1 MRRLPI
7 FALAL
12 TTVVLLGAGS
22 GDSAF
27 SGEVRGRVL
36 SIRCPGP
43 TAKYFACSKRAL
55 EARVD
60 VIALKVD
67 GSVAGRSI
75 STTRAGRFRVSLT
88 PGYYVFW
95 ARPPRPG
102 MSSMPVQ
109 ITVPPE
115 GTTINLEVENRL
127 Y

>member
-1 MRRLPI
+1 MLR
-7 FALAL
+7 FAL
-12 TTVVLLGAGS
+12 TFVTVVLVIAGS

-27 SGEVRGRVL
+27 SGEVRGRVV

-60 VIALKVD
+60 VVALNVD
-67 GSVAGRSI
+67 GSVAGRSV
-75 STTRAGRFRVSLT
+75 STNRAGRFRVSLA

-115 GTTINLEVENRL
+115 GTTITIEVENRL
-127 Y
+127 H